1 MRSRRASRSDAT
13 AVDEGT
19 FVAECFWPG
28 VTEGDLGD
36 LDRRAT
42 TYAAEATRGG
52 QPVRYLG
59 SILMPADE
67 VVLCRFEGGESA
79 VRRVALAAAIPFHR
93 IVETVQS
100 PLDFEQKELS

>member
-1 MRSRRASRSDAT
+1 M
-13 AVDEGT
+13 DEGT

-42 TYAAEATRGG
+42 ACAAAATRGG
-52 QPVRYLG
+52 YPVRYLG
-59 SILMPADE
+59 SILMRTDE

-79 VRRVALAAAIPFHR
+79 IRRVALAAAIPFDR

-100 PLDFEQKELS
+100 PLNCERKGIS